1 MNKAR
6 YLKMQ
11 EQLGREPVPEDTPP
25 DWEDFPA
32 GVITAVNVFN
42 MLGDRIVPEVGFVG
56 KDYTNLR
63 VLMGLYDIP
72 DKDFFMEILT
82 WLDQRAIKKS
92 SDQLKKEYDKL
103 KRQTSGKKL

>member
-32 GVITAVNVFN
+32 
-42 MLGDRIVPEVGFVG
+42 
-56 KDYTNLR
+56 NLR